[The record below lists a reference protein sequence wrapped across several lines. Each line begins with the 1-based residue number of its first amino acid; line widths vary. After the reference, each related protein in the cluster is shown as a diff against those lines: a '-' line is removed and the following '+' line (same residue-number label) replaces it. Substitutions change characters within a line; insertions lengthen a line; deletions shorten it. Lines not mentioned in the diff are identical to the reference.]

1 MHCRGAPSVTNKLA
15 STTQITQTDIL
26 NARNSLELMLLE
38 YGNVHIE
45 TLGQLLSL
53 TRAVEIEYSHICAHR
68 LCV

>member
-1 MHCRGAPSVTNKLA
+1 MNNNSAAPR
-15 STTQITQTDIL
+15 TTPADIL
-26 NARNSLELMLLE
+26 EARDSLELMLLE

-68 LCV
+68 LCT

>member
-1 MHCRGAPSVTNKLA
+1 MVDKNKVTA
-15 STTQITQTDIL
+15 RVAEIDVL
-26 NARNSLELMLLE
+26 NARDSLELMLLE

-68 LCV
+68 LCH

>member
-1 MHCRGAPSVTNKLA
+1 MADKNTANVPVA
-15 STTQITQTDIL
+15 SNDIL
-26 NARNSLELMLLE
+26 NARDSLELMLIE

-68 LCV
+68 LCH

>member
-1 MHCRGAPSVTNKLA
+1 MTDKKPLIARVLDG
-15 STTQITQTDIL
+15 DIL

-68 LCV
+68 LCR

>member
-1 MHCRGAPSVTNKLA
+1 MVDKNKVTA
-15 STTQITQTDIL
+15 RVAEIDVL
-26 NARNSLELMLLE
+26 NARDSLELMLLE

-68 LCV
+68 LCQ

>member
-1 MHCRGAPSVTNKLA
+1 MTNKLA
-15 STTQITQTDIL
+15 SNTQITQTDIL

>member
-1 MHCRGAPSVTNKLA
+1 MADKNTATIQVGLH
-15 STTQITQTDIL
+15 DIL
-26 NARNSLELMLLE
+26 NARDSLELMLIE

-68 LCV
+68 LCR

>member
-1 MHCRGAPSVTNKLA
+1 MVKNSKTVQVAE
-15 STTQITQTDIL
+15 TDIL
-26 NARNSLELMLLE
+26 NARDSLELMLLE

-68 LCV
+68 LCQ

>member
-1 MHCRGAPSVTNKLA
+1 MNNNTAAA
-15 STTQITQTDIL
+15 SRSMPDDL
-26 NARNSLELMLLE
+26 LGARNSLELMLLE

-68 LCV
+68 LCT

>member
-1 MHCRGAPSVTNKLA
+1 MNDKKTAAVQVA
-15 STTQITQTDIL
+15 SNDIL
-26 NARNSLELMLLE
+26 NARDSLELMLIE

-68 LCV
+68 LCR